1 MVAKY
6 HQEQHQKELRAEK
19 DEAQRLHRIAA
30 NLAKMVKE
38 FWSNVEKVQ
47 YVDFCQFLNGMFWD
61 RVTDVSVLVT
71 RWC

>member
-47 YVDFCQFLNGMFWD
+47 YVDFCQFLNGMF
-61 RVTDVSVLVT
+61 
-71 RWC
+71 